1 VTARYPRLGRAA
13 GLVVVALGLAVGL
26 LGCQAQPPLEV
37 LGAAPDYTLTDQT
50 GAPFDSR
57 DLAGRASVVDFIYTR
72 CPDVCPTLSAT
83 FGQAQKKLEAERLL
97 GSKVVLVSLSVD
109 PIHDTP
115 EVLAQY
121 GKQFGADSAT
131 WKLLTG
137 DWDQMYDVIAGFKVG
152 VRVPR
157 PAPDAP
163 SPGGAELAHTTR
175 VVLVDGQQ
183 QVRAYLSGEEMSAD
197 DVVRAVKRVVQ

>member
-1 VTARYPRLGRAA
+1 VTPRHAGLGRAA
-13 GLVVVALGLAVGL
+13 GLGVVALGLAVGL
-26 LGCQAQPPLEV
+26 LGCQSQPPLEV
-37 LGAAPDYTLTDQT
+37 LGTAPDYTLTDQT
-50 GAPFDSR
+50 GATFDSR

-83 FGQAQKKLEAERLL
+83 FGQAQKKLDAEHLL

-109 PIHDTP
+109 PAHDTP

-121 GKQFGADSAT
+121 GKQFGANSAT

-152 VRVPR
+152 VRVPQ

-163 SPGGAELAHTTR
+163 GSSELSHTTR

-183 QVRAYLSGEEMSAD
+183 QVRAYLSGDEMSAD